1 MENSQSERTQ
11 DEQQGKPKQRRNAD
25 GASRRGKRAKA
36 SPPKETAEPQI
47 ELLRDIQDEIVSLRR
62 KVAFQSD
69 VEHFG
74 GDIENRLSMLNDKV
88 DYISHAVHAIQ
99 CTLEQI
105 MANTT
110 YTGGY

>member
-1 MENSQSERTQ
+1 MENGQSERTQ

-25 GASRRGKRAKA
+25 GAARRGKRAKA
-36 SPPKETAEPQI
+36 SPPKEAEPQN
-47 ELLRDIQDEIVSLRR
+47 ELLRDIQDELLSLRR

-69 VEHFG
+69 VEHLG
-74 GDIENRLSMLNDKV
+74 GDIEDRLSMLNDKV

-99 CTLEQI
+99 CILEQTL
-105 MANTT
+105 ANTT